1 MTRLLT
7 WLFGRLPIGW
17 LQLSHSKTR
26 LMAAVSGVAFAN
38 ILVFAQLGILGSL
51 GTSTKAPYNLLTADI
66 MVYAEDVNALT
77 DGSNIARQ
85 YMYQSLAVEGVADA
99 TTLFIGMINWQRV
112 GEKGTSLQIF
122 GIDPDTQDFA
132 GPDIQSGLASLRL
145 PNSALIDG
153 NTRGVAAE
161 MFEGI
166 SFESPLI
173 LEANDTTL
181 SAVSALDIG
190 GGFGADGTLIVSD
203 QTFLGLFPQRNAG
216 APNYILVKVDEG
228 VSPEVVV
235 ERLRNALPVDTI
247 QVNTL
252 AGAAAADLKFQTTE
266 KPTGIIFGF
275 GVIIGVLVGI
285 VIVYQVLSTD
295 VASHLREYATF
306 KAMGFGQRFFL
317 GIVFEEA
324 MVLAVFGYVPGF
336 LISVALYKGLNAAAG
351 LPVGM
356 DSTRA
361 ILVFVGTLVACT
373 ISGAIATRRLAGAD
387 PADLF

>member
-38 ILVFAQLGILGSL
+38 ILVFTQLGVLGSL
-51 GTSTKAPYNLLTADI
+51 GISTKAPYSLFTADI
-66 MVYAEDVNALT
+66 MVYSEDVNALT

-85 YMYQSLAVEGVADA
+85 YMYQSLAVDGVSEA
-99 TTLFIGMINWQRV
+99 TTLFIGMLTWQRS
-112 GEKGTSLQIF
+112 GEKTISLQVF
-122 GIDPDTQDFA
+122 GIDPDTLSFTE
-132 GPDIQSGLASLRL
+132 PDIQSGLAKLRL
-145 PNSALIDG
+145 PNSALIDA
-153 NTRGVAAE
+153 NTRGIPAE
-161 MFEGI
+161 LFEGI
-166 SFESPLI
+166 GLDNPLF
-173 LEANDTTL
+173 LEANDTKL
-181 SAVSALDIG
+181 SAVGALDIG
-190 GGFGADGTLIVSD
+190 GGFGADGTLVVSD
-203 QTFLGLFPQRNAG
+203 QTFLGLFPQRSAG
-216 APNYILVKVDEG
+216 APNYILANVEDG
-228 VSPEVVV
+228 VSPELVV
-235 ERLRNALPVDTI
+235 ERLRNALPSDTV

-252 AGAAAADLKFQTTE
+252 AGAANADLKFQTTE

-275 GVIIGVLVGI
+275 GVLIGLLVGI

-306 KAMGFGQRFFL
+306 KAMGFGQPFFL

-324 MVLAVFGYVPGF
+324 IVLAVFGYVPGF
-336 LISVALYKGLNAAAG
+336 LISAGLYKALNVAAG
-351 LPVGM
+351 LPVSM

-361 ILVFVGTLVACT
+361 IIVFVGTLIACT